1 MTLHKLT
8 VPIKRGSRQLLNNVA
23 DIVKSGKF
31 TVLMG
36 SSGTSKTTLLDVL
49 ANRKTIGT
57 IEGNIYMNGEHLAN
71 DFERLTGYC
80 EQMDVH
86 NLNEIV
92 YEALQF
98 PAYLYQSAD
107 VSKEEKNA
115 YAEQIL
121 GLL

>member
-31 TVLMG
+31 TALMG

-92 YEALQF
+92 YEVLQF

-121 GLL
+121 DLL